1 MQEFTELTGQSE
13 QDILRLL
20 NKFSEEEKKYL
31 NLEQNTDIQKA
42 DNGETITLTLI
53 YTPEEMS
60 IIKAVLGDNIAFGLL
75 NLCKERY
82 KPEETNETQETSTN

>member
-1 MQEFTELTGQSE
+1 MEEIDKDIWYFPNSSNRVEICYTSE
-13 QDILRLL
+13 SIRHPA
-20 NKFSEEEKKYL
+20 N
-31 NLEQNTDIQKA
+31 IQKSE
-42 DNGETITLTLI
+42 DGETITLTLI